1 MVAAPSDHVATPTA
15 ASVHGRP
22 GWLTPLD
29 AEGRSHEPRWSPAEG
44 MEASVLGDG
53 LTAADTLAVAEAVRF
68 DRRARCLTP
77 VRVTALPPGAKLISC
92 GLSPSVVYEPE
103 WQPGVMLRFVDGTS
117 GIDLFLGGDPAA
129 PLTFP
134 EDLVPMEGGRTA
146 WAARAKTLVVYDL
159 GGVRA
164 RVSVRGRYGRAEAEL
179 IADGLVRV
187 PGAER
192 ERPATWSASL
202 TGSP

>member
-1 MVAAPSDHVATPTA
+1 
-15 ASVHGRP
+15 
-22 GWLTPLD
+22 
-29 AEGRSHEPRWSPAEG
+29 
-44 MEASVLGDG
+44 
-53 LTAADTLAVAEAVRF
+53 
-68 DRRARCLTP
+68 
-77 VRVTALPPGAKLISC
+77 
-92 GLSPSVVYEPE
+92 
-103 WQPGVMLRFVDGTS
+103 
-117 GIDLFLGGDPAA
+117 
-129 PLTFP
+129 
-134 EDLVPMEGGRTA
+134 MEGGRTA